1 MFVNFNGTTLQAPPN
16 RNTRTRRKK
25 ITIHIMFSLVQN
37 SEGKKDDKDRAT
49 PTKYRHQTKTVTE
62 IVP

>member
-1 MFVNFNGTTLQAPPN
+1 
-16 RNTRTRRKK
+16 
-25 ITIHIMFSLVQN
+25 MFSLVQN

-49 PTKYRHQTKTVTE
+49 PTKYRNQTKTVTE